1 MKTRIF
7 TTAALLLL
15 TVGLTEKVNGH
26 NEKDSTS
33 VLAFVET
40 GKSHS
45 ITINVPE
52 MNTAMESKAYVL
64 ENWITDRENWEQEGT
79 GFVAA
84 NSTMEL
90 VHLEEWISGREAW
103 EQESEP
109 NNTTIS
115 EPVSLME
122 WIEGRENWE
131 QEGTA
136 QENPGFA
143 GTPDILGKWMAEREN
158 WEQK

>member
-1 MKTRIF
+1 
-7 TTAALLLL
+7 
-15 TVGLTEKVNGH
+15 
-26 NEKDSTS
+26 
-33 VLAFVET
+33 
-40 GKSHS
+40 
-45 ITINVPE
+45 
-52 MNTAMESKAYVL
+52 ME
-64 ENWITDRENWEQEGT
+64 I
-79 GFVAA
+79 
-84 NSTMEL
+84 

-109 NNTTIS
+109 NNTNIF

-131 QEGTA
+131 QEGTG

-143 GTPDILGKWMAEREN
+143 GTADILGKWMAEREN